1 MGFSISA
8 LRQSQDPRRCP
19 EPCEMFHLLPLR
31 VREDS
36 GLGMSTR
43 NLLALATLVALLL
56 PQLRAHAQTPVTLA
70 QPSIK
75 KIMIVMFENED
86 GEDVI
91 DLPFFS
97 AFAQAGANMTRF
109 FAETHPSQ
117 PNYIALTAGRQ
128 HGVKTNANH
137 NLDVSHIG
145 DLIEAKGMG
154 WKDLRED
161 IGGALPESGTASMSA
176 NIIMISCNSVRTNR
190 ALRPISPDD
199 SRPTLRGRFRI
210 LALSGPHQ

>member
-1 MGFSISA
+1 
-8 LRQSQDPRRCP
+8 
-19 EPCEMFHLLPLR
+19 MFHLLPLR

-137 NLDVSHIG
+137 NLDVSHLG
-145 DLIEAKGMG
+145 DLIEAKGMAG
-154 WKDLRED
+154 KTYAR
-161 IGGALPESGTASMSA
+161 
-176 NIIMISCNSVRTNR
+176 ISVVLCRKAAQPLCPQTQS
-190 ALRPISPDD
+190 
-199 SRPTLRGRFRI
+199 
-210 LALSGPHQ
+210 